1 MKSVFS
7 LYLKTCRCLGQTVD
21 VKIKSHLIL
30 TNFPILWDLWDEFSL
45 LPLQPKFS
53 RDQSCYTYTHYLTWN
68 PDWWPYPSSLNKWVS
83 FPDPVAAK
91 NTFQFLMKWH
101 LIFYDQ
107 IQLIKINSTIF
118 TSELPVFNDEPHF
131 VCCSSAHHF
140 PMIQIISQTKFPGFP
155 HDFPMISLCFP
166 YIFPTFSI
174 APWPPFPSSRGLRWR
189 ISTARCAEPRR
200 PAPGGPAL
208 CRRGPWFLNQ
218 ITTGLSTSVN
228 H

>member
-7 LYLKTCRCLGQTVD
+7 LDLKTCWCLGQIVD

-91 NTFQFLMKWH
+91 NTFPFLMKWH

-107 IQLIKINSTIF
+107 IQLIRINSTIF
-118 TSELPVFNDEPHF
+118 TSELPAFNDEPHF

-140 PMIQIISQTKFPGFP
+140 PMVKIISKTNFPGFP
-155 HDFPMISLCFP
+155 HVFPMFSPGFPQVFPMFSLYFP
-166 YIFPTFSI
+166 HVFHRPLATL
-174 APWPPFPSSRGLRWR
+174 PPQMADLHRAMRRATKTSARRASTLPARPMVPEPIGL
-189 ISTARCAEPRR
+189 
-200 PAPGGPAL
+200 GG
-208 CRRGPWFLNQ
+208 
-218 ITTGLSTSVN
+218 
-228 H
+228 